1 MRRRSIVSGYT
12 ALPYSI
18 YLPKLKII
26 NLFVVFWATMVSL
39 PVLSF
44 SRNILTAS
52 QLKLK
57 FEFHFNDRLSAYCN
71 FLLLP
76 KEKKATKKKTKKSD
90 SIPKGAVI
98 LYEWPRQFYRYPLW
112 EMQSYDET
120 HILMSSYFF
129 FMGIHNGNETK
140 TLEDPNIQREYQ
152 HSDWDRRQSNTFF
165 SFRWHLEIALEFSSF
180 RCDYEKC

>member
-39 PVLSF
+39 PILSF

-57 FEFHFNDRLSAYCN
+57 FEFYFNDRLSAYCN

-76 KEKKATKKKTKKSD
+76 KEKKATKKKTKKKRFNPKRCCHFIWMAEAILSLSALRNAIVWWD
-90 SIPKGAVI
+90 SHLDVLI
-98 LYEWPRQFYRYPLW
+98 
-112 EMQSYDET
+112 
-120 HILMSSYFF
+120 FF
-129 FMGIHNGNETK
+129 FMGRHNENETK
-140 TLEDPNIQREYQ
+140 TLEDRNIQREYH

-180 RCDYEKC
+180 RCDNEKC

>member
-39 PVLSF
+39 PILSF

-57 FEFHFNDRLSAYCN
+57 FEFYFNDRLSAYCN

-76 KEKKATKKKTKKSD
+76 KEKKSNKEKNEKKAIQSQKVLSFHMNGRGNF
-90 SIPKGAVI
+90 IVI
-98 LYEWPRQFYRYPLW
+98 RFEKCNRMMRLTSWCSL
-112 EMQSYDET
+112 
-120 HILMSSYFF
+120 
-129 FMGIHNGNETK
+129 
-140 TLEDPNIQREYQ
+140 
-152 HSDWDRRQSNTFF
+152 FF
-165 SFRWHLEIALEFSSF
+165 SWGDTMKMEPKHLKTEIFKESTSILIETGDKVTPSF
-180 RCDYEKC
+180 HSGGT

>member
-1 MRRRSIVSGYT
+1 MFMRRRSIVSGYT

-57 FEFHFNDRLSAYCN
+57 FEFYFNDRLSAYCN

-76 KEKKATKKKTKKSD
+76 KEKKSDKEKNEKKAIQSQKVLSFYMNGRGNF
-90 SIPKGAVI
+90 IVI
-98 LYEWPRQFYRYPLW
+98 RF
-112 EMQSYDET
+112 
-120 HILMSSYFF
+120 
-129 FMGIHNGNETK
+129 
-140 TLEDPNIQREYQ
+140 
-152 HSDWDRRQSNTFF
+152 
-165 SFRWHLEIALEFSSF
+165 
-180 RCDYEKC
+180 EKCNRMMRLTS